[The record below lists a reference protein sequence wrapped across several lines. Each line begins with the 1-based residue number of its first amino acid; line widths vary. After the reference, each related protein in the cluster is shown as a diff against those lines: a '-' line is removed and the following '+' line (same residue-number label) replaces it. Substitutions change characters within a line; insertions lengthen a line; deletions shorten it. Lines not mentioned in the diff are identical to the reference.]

1 LRRLL
6 RDPLGFLW
14 RYGLGWRSLELDQQP
29 LAFSPA
35 TFGELV
41 HELLRRAINS
51 LEPEPGFGRASRA
64 EIEVALE
71 AAVGVVSDAWPLE
84 RAVPPSLLWRHTL
97 DEAAR
102 RTLRGLTLDD
112 AFQAGTRSWTELS
125 FGQSGLAERIDAP
138 WEAGREVQI
147 PNTGVHF
154 GGRIDRVD
162 LRAGGAAVRISDYKA
177 GEAPRNAHRI
187 IIAQGSELQR
197 VLYALAAR
205 QLLPDATMVVS
216 RLVYLDG
223 TSDPFA
229 LKEQAL
235 DDAISEVAKFVTI
248 ACRLGRSGSA
258 APGPDAR
265 DRFNDLR
272 LALPADLEAY
282 FQRKQAAFNQAS
294 SELSPLWSRP

>member
-1 LRRLL
+1 
-6 RDPLGFLW
+6 
-14 RYGLGWRSLELDQQP
+14 LGWRSLELDQQP
-29 LAFSPA
+29 LALSPA
-35 TFGELV
+35 AFGELV
-41 HELLRRAINS
+41 HELLRRTINS
-51 LEPEPGFGRASRA
+51 LEPAPGFGRASRA
-64 EIEVALE
+64 EVEGALE

-84 RAVPPSLLWRHTL
+84 RAVPPTLLWRHTL

-112 AFQAGTRSWTELS
+112 AFQVGTRSWTELS
-125 FGQSGLAERIDAP
+125 FGQPGQAERFDSP
-138 WEAGREVQI
+138 WEASREVQI
-147 PNTGVHF
+147 LNTGVRF

-162 LRAGGAAVRISDYKA
+162 LRAGRGAVRISDYKA

-205 QLLPDATMVVS
+205 QLLPDATKVVS

-229 LKEQAL
+229 LSGQAL
-235 DDAISEVAKFVTI
+235 DDAISEVVRFVGI
-248 ACRLGRSGSA
+248 AIRLGLSGA
-258 APGPDAR
+258 VAPGPDAR

-282 FQRKQAAFNQAS
+282 FQRKQAAFNQVS
-294 SELSPLWSRP
+294 NELSPLWSRS